1 MATNPKELADRSFV
15 AIKINGKNYFG
26 NPNETILDVSKRNGI
41 EIPHLCFKEGMRPDG
56 NCRACMVE
64 IEGERVLQ
72 PSCVRT
78 ISDGMIVNTNNDR
91 VVQSQKLVLELLASD
106 VSDKVYKKDSELSD
120 WAERLK
126 IKTNRFPTNVQEKH
140 DLTHPAIAV
149 NLDACI
155 QCTRCVRAC
164 REEQVND
171 VIGYANRGF
180 KSEIVFD
187 INDFMGESTCV
198 GCGECVQACPTGAL
212 MPSKEVA
219 LSIPDKK
226 VESVC
231 PYCGVGCLLTYN
243 VKDEKILF
251 AEGRDGP
258 SNLSR
263 LCVKGRYGF
272 DYIHNDGRLTK
283 PLIRKKGVDKNID
296 LHSYDFNNINE
307 IFEETTWEHAL
318 DVAIEGFKKV
328 KNAKGPSGLAGFGC
342 AKGSNEEAYLFQKLI
357 RTGFNT
363 NNVDH
368 CTRLC
373 HASSVVALLEMVGS
387 GAVSNQVADVT
398 EAEVI
403 IIIGSNPTVNHPV
416 AATFMKNASKEGK
429 TLIVMD
435 PKKTDISRHAN
446 YYLQFKPDTDV
457 AMLNAIMKS
466 IIDQD
471 LVDKEF
477 IKNRTKDYDKLRNHL
492 KDYSP
497 KIMSKICG
505 IPEETLNEVAR
516 LYASSKG
523 SMIFWGMGVSQH
535 IHGTDNARALIS
547 LALMTGQIGK
557 PGTGLHPLRGQN
569 NVQGASDAGL
579 IPMVFPDY
587 QRVDDPKI
595 NEFFENFWGT
605 KLDKKPGLT
614 VVEIMDAIVA
624 KNLTGLYVMGE
635 NPAMSDPDLNHARK
649 ALSSLEHLVVQD
661 IFVTETAFFADV
673 ILPASA
679 FPEKTGSFTNTDRR
693 VQLGRQA
700 VYPPGQ
706 AKQDL
711 WIIQQIARG
720 MGLDWNYNGPKDVFE
735 EMTRCMPTIA
745 GITWERLEQEH
756 SVTYPCNTEDDPGQP
771 VIFTNEFPTS
781 DGLATFKV
789 SPFKNADE
797 LPDTEF
803 DYILITGRQLEHWH
817 TGSMTRRASMLHQIE
832 PDPFANMCL
841 EDMKKIGV
849 QDGDLI
855 TIQSRR
861 GKVDVYARRDDGL
874 QLGQIFIPFCYVEA
888 AANVLTNAA
897 LDPDAKIPEF
907 KFCAV
912 KIKKAHIN

>member
-1 MATNPKELADRSFV
+1 MATNPKEITDRSFV

-78 ISDGMIVNTNNDR
+78 ISDGMVINTDNDR
-91 VVQSQKLVLELLASD
+91 VIHSQKLVLELLTSD

-120 WAERLK
+120 WADKLN
-126 IKTNRFPTNVQEKH
+126 ISANRFPTNVQEKH

-219 LSIPDKK
+219 LNIPDKK

-296 LHSYDFNNINE
+296 LNSYDFNNINE

-318 DVAIEGFKKV
+318 NVAIEGFKKV
-328 KNAKGPSGLAGFGC
+328 KKAKGPSGLAGFGC

-416 AATFMKNASKEGK
+416 AAKIMKNASKEGK

-446 YYLQFKPDTDV
+446 YFLQFKPDTDV

-505 IPEETLNEVAR
+505 IPEDTLNEVAR
-516 LYASSKG
+516 LYASSNG

-595 NEFFENFWGT
+595 NKFFESFWDT

-614 VVEIMDAIVA
+614 VVEIMDSIVA
-624 KNLTGLYVMGE
+624 KDLTGLYVMGE

-720 MGLDWNYNGPKDVFE
+720 MGLNWDYDGPKDVFE

-771 VIFTNEFPTS
+771 VIFTDDFPTP

-832 PDPFANMCL
+832 PDPYANMCL

-855 TIQSRR
+855 TIESRR

>member
-78 ISDGMIVNTNNDR
+78 ISDGMVVNTNNDR
-91 VVQSQKLVLELLASD
+91 VIQSQKLVLELLASD

-219 LSIPDKK
+219 LNIPDKK

-283 PLIRKKGVDKNID
+283 PLIRKQGVDKNID

-328 KNAKGPSGLAGFGC
+328 KNTKGPSGLAGFGC

-624 KNLTGLYVMGE
+624 KDLTGLYVMGE

-720 MGLDWNYNGPKDVFE
+720 MGLEWNYNGPKDVFE

>member
-1 MATNPKELADRSFV
+1 MATNPKDIASRQFIAV
-15 AIKINGKNYFG
+15 KIDGKNYFG
-26 NPNETILDVSKRNGI
+26 NPNETILDVAKKNGI
-41 EIPHLCFKEGMRPDG
+41 EIPHLCYKEGMRPDG
-56 NCRACMVE
+56 NCRVCMVE

-78 ISDGMIVNTNNDR
+78 ITDGMTINTNSSR
-91 VVQSQKLVLELLASD
+91 VVSSQKLVLELLSSD
-106 VSDKVYKKDSELSD
+106 VSDKVYNKKSELAD
-120 WAERLK
+120 WSEKLG
-126 IKTNRFPTNVQEKH
+126 IKRNRFPSNIHEKH

-212 MPSKEVA
+212 MPSKDVA
-219 LSIPDKK
+219 LNIPDKK

-231 PYCGVGCLLTYN
+231 PYCGVGCLLSYN
-243 VKDEKILF
+243 VKNDKILF

-258 SNLSR
+258 ANLSR

-283 PLIRKKGVDKNID
+283 PLVRKKGVGKNID
-296 LHSYDFNNINE
+296 LNTYDFDNINE
-307 IFEETTWEHAL
+307 IFEETSWEHAL
-318 DVAIEGFKKV
+318 DVAINGFKNIK
-328 KNAKGPSGLAGFGC
+328 ATRGSSGLAGFGC

-357 RTGFNT
+357 RTGFHT

-373 HASSVVALLEMVGS
+373 HASSVVALLEMIGS

-457 AMLNAIMKS
+457 AMLNGIMKS

-477 IKNRTKDYDKLRNHL
+477 IKTRTKDYEKLRDHL

-505 IPEETLNEVAR
+505 ISESTLNEVAR
-516 LYASSKG
+516 IYASSKG

-547 LALMTGQIGK
+547 LALMTGQIGR

-595 NEFFENFWGT
+595 GKFFEKFWAS
-605 KLDKKPGLT
+605 KLDDKPGLT

-624 KNLTGLYVMGE
+624 KELTGLYVMGE

-649 ALSSLEHLVVQD
+649 ALSQLEHLVVQD
-661 IFVTETAFFADV
+661 IFITETAFFADV

-700 VYPPGQ
+700 VNPPGE

-711 WIIQQIARG
+711 WIIQQIANG
-720 MGLDWNYNGPKDVFE
+720 MGLDWNYNSPKEVFE
-735 EMTRCMPTIA
+735 EMTQCMPSIA
-745 GITWERLEQEH
+745 GITWERLEEEH
-756 SVTYPCNTEDDPGQP
+756 SVTYPCNTKDDPGQP
-771 VIFTNEFPTS
+771 VIFTDDFPTS
-781 DGLATFKV
+781 DGLATFKI

-797 LPDTEF
+797 LPDKDY

-817 TGSMTRRASMLHQIE
+817 TGSMTRRASMLHEIE
-832 PDPFANMCL
+832 PDPFANVCH
-841 EDMKKIGV
+841 EDMKKLGV
-849 QDGDLI
+849 KDGDLI
-855 TIQSRR
+855 TIESRR
-861 GKVDVYARRDDGL
+861 GKLDVYARRDDGL

-907 KFCAV
+907 KFCAIKV
-912 KIKKAHIN
+912 KKAKLH

>member
-1 MATNPKELADRSFV
+1 MATNPKEIADRSFV

-78 ISDGMIVNTNNDR
+78 ISDGMVVNTNNDR
-91 VVQSQKLVLELLASD
+91 VIHSQKLVLELLTSD
-106 VSDKVYKKDSELSD
+106 VSDKIYKKDSELSD
-120 WAERLK
+120 WAERLN
-126 IKTNRFPTNVQEKH
+126 IKVNRFPTNVQEKH

-219 LSIPDKK
+219 LNIPDKK

-283 PLIRKKGVDKNID
+283 PLIRKQGVDKNID

-328 KNAKGPSGLAGFGC
+328 KKSKGPGGLAGFGC

-357 RTGFNT
+357 RTGFDT

-435 PKKTDISRHAN
+435 PKKTDISRHAD

-477 IKNRTKDYDKLRNHL
+477 IKTRTKDYDKLRNHL

-516 LYASSKG
+516 LYASSNG

-595 NEFFENFWGT
+595 NKFFEDFWGT

-624 KNLTGLYVMGE
+624 KDLSGLYVMGE

-711 WIIQQIARG
+711 WIIQEIARG
-720 MGLDWNYNGPKDVFE
+720 MGLDWNYDGPKDVFE

-771 VIFTNEFPTS
+771 VIFTEDFPTS

-855 TIQSRR
+855 TIESRR
-861 GKVDVYARRDDGL
+861 GKVDVYVRRDDGL